1 MRLSVIALLGFL
13 IVGCATTSQPAP
25 SSNGQA
31 IGTEVDRIIEE
42 TDAAEDKAVG
52 IVEDSRSIKTEA
64 TKAKDNTI
72 AGEITL
78 AIESIERIDGLAG
91 KIENKATGILENLS
105 RIESSSE
112 KLAVSTETIKA
123 LERENSQLRSDAETA
138 RQEAKKGLYQTLGLM
153 FALGLAVTAGGA
165 IVAIYQPKLGITLAI
180 IGGVATGLAV
190 TLTVF
195 LNSIAFIGFIILG
208 GALLAG
214 AWLLGKAFWD
224 AKTDKK
230 TAEQNTRL
238 IQMMKQDLPEDKR
251 REMFGDRAKPGLAQ
265 QTQDRAV
272 RKNIKKIKERQKRE
286 P

>member
-1 MRLSVIALLGFL
+1 MRLSVLALIGLL
-13 IVGCATTSQPAP
+13 IVGCDTTSQPAP
-25 SSNGQA
+25 SSNGQV
-31 IGTEVDRIIEE
+31 IGIEVDRVIEE

-52 IVEDSRSIKTEA
+52 IVEDSRNIKTEA
-64 TKAKDNTI
+64 TKAKNNTI
-72 AGEITL
+72 AGEISP
-78 AIESIERIDGLAG
+78 AIKSLELIDGLAG

-138 RQEAKKGLYQTLGLM
+138 QQDAKKGLYQTLGLM

-190 TLTVF
+190 TLTFF
-195 LNSIAFIGFIILG
+195 LKSIAFIGFIILG

-230 TAEQNTRL
+230 TAEQNIKL

-251 REMFGDRAKPGLAQ
+251 REIFGDRAKPGLAQ
-265 QTQDRAV
+265 QTQDKAV